1 MSPGK
6 PRDEIG
12 MWAGIAAINVLALA
26 VTMILGWTT
35 DPSLQDNTTFTSI
48 SYILL
53 IIGSLLLIAGVCLWG
68 MGPRS
73 VREEDNVLEIAAMR
87 NRVTFAELHRETN
100 LPRDTI
106 ERILRD
112 ALLNQRLFGYLENDE
127 FVRDISVSPWKR
139 DMDWVLNED

>member
-1 MSPGK
+1 MS
-6 PRDEIG
+6 RDEIG
-12 MWAGIAAINVLALA
+12 FWTVIAAINVQAFA
-26 VTMILGWTT
+26 GVMILGWTT
-35 DPSLQDNTTFTSI
+35 NPSLQNNTAFTSI

-53 IIGSLLLIAGVCLWG
+53 IIGSFLLIAGVCLWG

-87 NRVTFAELHRETN
+87 KRVTLAELHRETN

-112 ALLNQRLFGYLENDE
+112 ALLNQRLFGFLEDDE
-127 FVRDISVSPWKR
+127 FVRDTSVSPWKR
-139 DMDWVLNED
+139 DMDWVINED